1 LLFFRFVSEKPSAQ
15 SHLKPPALLAILP
28 AIASITAICI
38 GTLVL
43 IGWSFDLERLKRVLP
58 GFVAMNPM
66 TATLFIFA
74 GTALAMSILQELSGV
89 RRTLT
94 KILSVI
100 VVVAALTKLLDVGI
114 TSLPNVDELLFASK
128 LSEVRNQL
136 PNRMAPNTA
145 LNFILVGLSL
155 LTLPLP
161 AKRFSPSQAFAILAG
176 FGALLPV
183 TGYAYGVRSFQGM
196 SSFIPMA
203 LHTAVTFLIL
213 AAGLFFARPETGF
226 AQVFAKND
234 PRGVMARRL
243 FPLAV
248 LLILFLGWLRL
259 WGERQGFYESK
270 FGTALFAITLSIL
283 FVILVRWT
291 VWTVSKL
298 EDERAIANARLHDL
312 NRRKDEMIAVVS
324 HDLCSPLTGFRM
336 VIDLLREK
344 PEQPSNDLLDLM
356 DHSARRMVSMV
367 RGLLDVAKL
376 QSDEVEL
383 EYEEML
389 VSDAIRQS
397 MEPLAINANA
407 KQITLKLDIAPGEP
421 IVRVDHLR
429 VSQIFNNL
437 LSNAVKFTA
446 PGGRVS
452 VSVDS
457 ADEGVRVAI
466 ADTGL
471 GIPKNDLPHV
481 FDKYYQ
487 ASTKATGGEKGT
499 GLGLAIVR
507 ELVLLHGG
515 KIDVSSELNRGTTFT
530 VYLPQKPSA
539 GCKTAGVTKKVD
551 SSRLPNNLVY
561 DEAGG

>member
-1 LLFFRFVSEKPSAQ
+1 MLFFRFVSEKPSVQNDPKLPVA
-15 SHLKPPALLAILP
+15 LAILP
-28 AIASITAICI
+28 AVASGAAICV
-38 GTLVL
+38 GLVVL
-43 IGWSFDLERLKRVLP
+43 IGWLFDLERLKRVLP

-66 TATLFIFA
+66 TATLFIIA
-74 GTALAMSILQELSGV
+74 GTALAMSILRKPSKV
-89 RRTLT
+89 RRMLT
-94 KILSVI
+94 RILSLI
-100 VVVAALTKLLDVGI
+100 VVAVALTKLLDVI
-114 TSLPNVDELLFASK
+114 VHWLPNVDELLFASK
-128 LSEVRNQL
+128 LSNIHDQM

-155 LTLPLP
+155 LTLHLP
-161 AKRFSPSQAFAILAG
+161 ARRFSQSQAFAILAA

-183 TGYAYGVRSFQGM
+183 TGYAYGVHSFNGM
-196 SSFIPMA
+196 ATFIPMA

-226 AQVFAKND
+226 AQVFSTND

-248 LLILFLGWLRL
+248 LLILSLGWLHL
-259 WGERQGFYESK
+259 WGERHGFYESE
-270 FGTALFAITLSIL
+270 FGTTLFAITLSIL

-291 VWTVSKL
+291 VFTVGKL
-298 EDERAIANARLHDL
+298 EEEREIANARLHDL

-421 IVRVDHLR
+421 IVCVDHLR

-452 VSVDS
+452 VSVES
-457 ADEGVRVAI
+457 ADDGVRVAVG
-466 ADTGL
+466 DTGL

-487 ASTKATGGEKGT
+487 ASTKATAGEKGT

-515 KIDVSSELNRGTTFT
+515 KIDVSSEVNRGTTFT
-530 VYLPQKPSA
+530 VYLPQKPA
-539 GCKTAGVTKKVD
+539 EGCKTAGITKKVD

>member
-1 LLFFRFVSEKPSAQ
+1 LLFFRFVSEKSSAQ
-15 SHLKPPALLAILP
+15 SHLKPPALLAVLP
-28 AIASITAICI
+28 AIASATAICV

-43 IGWSFDLERLKRVLP
+43 IGWSFNLEQLKRILP

-66 TATLFIFA
+66 TATLFIIA
-74 GTALAMSILQELSGV
+74 GTALAMSILQEPFKV
-89 RRTLT
+89 RRMFTR
-94 KILSVI
+94 ILSLII
-100 VVVAALTKLLDVGI
+100 VAVALTKLLDVAVKW
-114 TSLPNVDELLFASK
+114 LPNVDEVLFGSK
-128 LSEVRNQL
+128 LSDIHDQL

-145 LNFILVGLSL
+145 LNFVLVGLSL
-155 LTLPLP
+155 LTLHLP
-161 AKRFSPSQAFAILAG
+161 ARRFSSSQAFAILAA

-183 TGYAYGVRSFQGM
+183 TGYAYGVHSFNGM
-196 SSFIPMA
+196 ATFIPMA

-213 AAGLFFARPETGF
+213 AAGLFFARPEAGF
-226 AQVFAKND
+226 AQVFATND

-259 WGERQGFYESK
+259 WGERHDFYDSE

-291 VWTVSKL
+291 VFTVGKL
-298 EDERAIANARLHDL
+298 EAEREIANARLQEL

-344 PEQPSNDLLDLM
+344 PEQPPDDLLDLM

-376 QSDEVEL
+376 QSDDVEL

-389 VSDAIRQS
+389 VSDAVRQS

-407 KQITLKLDIAPGEP
+407 KQITLKLDIAPNEP
-421 IVRVDHLR
+421 IIRVDHLR

-452 VSVDS
+452 VSVEC
-457 ADEGVRVAI
+457 ADDGVRVAVG
-466 ADTGL
+466 DTGL

-487 ASTKATGGEKGT
+487 ASTKATAGEKGT

-530 VYLPQKPSA
+530 VYLPQKPVE